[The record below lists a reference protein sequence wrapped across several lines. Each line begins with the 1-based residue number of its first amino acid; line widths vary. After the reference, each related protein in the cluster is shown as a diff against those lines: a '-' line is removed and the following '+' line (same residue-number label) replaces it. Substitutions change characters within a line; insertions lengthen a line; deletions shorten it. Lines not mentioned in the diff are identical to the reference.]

1 MTIKNLNH
9 LAALLQEGY
18 TTIGVRYA
26 PSLSSAEKSV
36 IREMVAGGC
45 APWEIKEYRKACE
58 SSRAQ
63 SQGAVYTFKAHF
75 ECMIG
80 DQILVHG
87 SDGNIVIVECVRVDA
102 EPQLNFESDIEYKW
116 AIGRVDTSTYDA
128 VVKREAEMINGLRH
142 MERARQR
149 QELLQQLEATLP
161 ADGEAR
167 KIFDQ
172 ARQIGQAITK
182 A

>member
-1 MTIKNLNH
+1 MTVKNLNH

-18 TTIGVRYA
+18 TTIAVTYGSNLG
-26 PSLSSAEKSV
+26 PAEKAE
-36 IREMVAGGC
+36 IRQMVSDG
-45 APWEIKEYRKACE
+45 APAWQIKEYRDRCT
-58 SSRAQ
+58 SGRATQ
-63 SQGAVYTFKAHF
+63 KPYTFKAHF

-87 SDGNIVIVECVRVDA
+87 SDGKIVIAECVEVHA

-116 AIGRVDTSTYDA
+116 AIGRVDTSAYDA

-167 KIFDQ
+167 KIFDA